1 MNNNSCARVR
11 SPRHIWDVSGCDSSS
26 EALAR
31 SISINTPAV
40 MAIRSTSGHIK
51 LDICHIIK
59 PAPTAVENVSAILP
73 PRRPNEA
80 SRSSTRFTDQKAIAA
95 TPIPAIIIALATRK
109 AKKPPTAFAVCGQV
123 IHRITGETIP
133 AVIPNDKTATPA
145 GDFMS
150 CAPGMVIAERSC
162 LSTLARAVRRVLMAA
177 FVSAS
182 RLSARWRMW
191 SPAFSFARRTTGNSS
206 VRIESSMTLSVSPFR
221 RSRNSSMS
229 ASRAGMRHWSLRPVE
244 GLSDSETIVPVTSS
258 GTVQALHENV
268 KSTRHPGMWH
278 WATALKFSVEC
289 PILGDSTL

>member
-1 MNNNSCARVR
+1 MAVVRRVVRQAIPAAPRVELPATREEMNPAAIPYRTAMNNNSCARVR

-26 EALAR
+26 ETLAR

-51 LDICHIIK
+51 LDVCHIIR

-95 TPIPAIIIALATRK
+95 TPIPTIIIALAARK

-150 CAPGMVIAERSC
+150 CAPGM
-162 LSTLARAVRRVLMAA
+162 
-177 FVSAS
+177 AS
-182 RLSARWRMW
+182 
-191 SPAFSFARRTTGNSS
+191 GH
-206 VRIESSMTLSVSPFR
+206 V
-221 RSRNSSMS
+221 
-229 ASRAGMRHWSLRPVE
+229 
-244 GLSDSETIVPVTSS
+244 
-258 GTVQALHENV
+258 ALG
-268 KSTRHPGMWH
+268 R
-278 WATALKFSVEC
+278 FQ
-289 PILGDSTL
+289 